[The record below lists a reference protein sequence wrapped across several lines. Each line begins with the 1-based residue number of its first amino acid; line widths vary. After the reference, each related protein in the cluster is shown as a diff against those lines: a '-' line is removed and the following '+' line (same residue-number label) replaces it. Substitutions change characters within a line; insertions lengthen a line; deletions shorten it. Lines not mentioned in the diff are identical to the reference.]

1 MPALLGDMV
10 EQPRVAPAR
19 HYAKEE
25 QQKRRCQLYST
36 LLLSSPLWFE
46 TRHVQAGGILEAKWK
61 CWHACLHTNTPRMPL
76 FFQLPQLCYDC
87 TRAEF

>member
-1 MPALLGDMV
+1 M
-10 EQPRVAPAR
+10 EQPRIALAR
-19 HYAKEE
+19 RYAKEE
-25 QQKRRCQLYST
+25 QWKRRCQLCLT
-36 LLLSSPLWFE
+36 LLISSPIWFE

-61 CWHACLHTNTPRMPL
+61 CWHARLHTNTPRMPL